1 MQILHSFV
9 TFIYHKMFYKEKN
22 MFKKFCSYYKPH
34 MKLFTLDL
42 FCALVLSLCNLI
54 YPLIAQYIIRELAGK
69 ENKIYLILILAVV
82 LLGIYLIKAF
92 LNFVI
97 QYWGHIVGVRIQ
109 ADMRKELFIHLQK
122 LPFSYFDENK
132 TGTIMSRL
140 INDLMDISEL
150 AHHGPEDIFI
160 ATITL
165 IGSCVFMILKVNPWL
180 TIIIF
185 SVVPVII
192 GYAIITR
199 KGMRNAFKKMRE
211 ETGAINAQVESS
223 ISGIRVAK
231 AYTTEEY
238 EVEKFEKCN
247 IAFQKARAGAYK
259 QMGFFGSGMT
269 FFTDFL
275 YLLALIVGGIFYSKR
290 QIDEADYTT
299 LILYV
304 NNIIVPIRTIVN
316 IFEQIQSGMTGFQR
330 FMDVINTKVED
341 ETENPLTLEG
351 INDSICFHHVS
362 FKYVNQ
368 DDREENNMIL
378 SNLSLDIP
386 KGKTIAL
393 VGPSGGGKT
402 TICHL
407 IPRFY
412 EIQSGSITIDGIDI
426 RKYSRI
432 SLRKKIGIVQQDVFL
447 FAGSIRENIAI
458 GKIDATDE
466 EIIEASK
473 EANIYEYIMSL
484 PLGFDTYVGER
495 GIKLSGGQKQRI
507 SIARAFLKNPPILIL
522 DEATSALDNV
532 TEMYIQA
539 SLEKLSKGRT
549 TIIVA
554 HRLSTVKAADKI
566 IVMDKDGIIEEGT
579 HEELLKCDGVYKNLY
594 QYQFKD

>member
-1 MQILHSFV
+1 
-9 TFIYHKMFYKEKN
+9 

-34 MKLFTLDL
+34 IKLFILDL

-69 ENKIYLILILAVV
+69 EETIHLILILGCV
-82 LLGIYLIKAF
+82 LLTIYFIKAF

-109 ADMRKELFIHLQK
+109 ADMRKEMFAHLQN
-122 LPFSYFDENK
+122 LPFSYYDENK

-165 IGSCVFMILKVNPWL
+165 IGSCVLMIIKVNFLL

-192 GYAIITR
+192 FYAIITR

-223 ISGIRVAK
+223 VSGIRVSK
-231 AYTTEEY
+231 AYTTESY
-238 EVEKFEKCN
+238 ENEKFDQRNVE
-247 IAFQKARAGAYK
+247 FQKARSGAYK
-259 QMGFFGSGMT
+259 QMGLFGSGMM

-275 YLLALIVGGIFYSKR
+275 YLLALVVGGIFFSKK
-290 QIDEADYTT
+290 QIDGADYTA

-304 NNIIVPIRTIVN
+304 NNIIMPIRTIVN

-330 FMDVINTKVED
+330 FMEVIETNPEEED
-341 ETENPLTLEG
+341 ANPLVLER
-351 INDSICFHHVS
+351 INQSIHFDKVS
-362 FKYVNQ
+362 FSYVDTN
-368 DDREENNMIL
+368 DEIESNMVL
-378 SNLSLDIP
+378 SNLTLDVP

-412 EIQSGSITIDGIDI
+412 EINSGSITIDDIDI
-426 RKYSRI
+426 RKFSRS
-432 SLRKKIGIVQQDVFL
+432 SLRKQIGIVQQDVFL
-447 FAGSIRENIAI
+447 FAATIKENIAI

-473 EANIYEYIMSL
+473 KANIYDYIMSL
-484 PLGFDTYVGER
+484 PEGFNTYVGER

-507 SIARAFLKNPPILIL
+507 SIARAFLKNPSILIL

-532 TEMYIQA
+532 TEMHIQEA
-539 SLEKLSKGRT
+539 LRTLSKGRT

-554 HRLSTVKAADKI
+554 HRLSTVKEADNI
-566 IVMDKDGIIEEGT
+566 IVLDKNGIIEQGT
-579 HEELLKCDGVYKNLY
+579 HEELIQLNGVYKNLY